1 MTRGQRAL
9 LESTR
14 NPNHTCFGDAPYTA
28 ASTYHITLISSNIH
42 LLPHEGK
49 GEVRKPLL
57 LVKQIR
63 SEGSELAVEK
73 EFPSYSERVS
83 VAKRSGRALPG
94 A

>member
-1 MTRGQRAL
+1 MIRGCAL
-9 LESTR
+9 HRRVYVSYK
-14 NPNHTCFGDAPYTA
+14 PH
-28 ASTYHITLISSNIH
+28 SSNFY
-42 LLPHEGK
+42 LLTPKGIEGL